1 MSDIFR
7 EAVMSDTR
15 SELKNKMQEDAKRA
29 WQTIKEAFNRYSQYG
44 VVALGL
50 ATGVTLGADDKASQ
64 YAQNLVKGNQKL
76 ENKLKIKEVKNHT
89 ISPLRTTEEIQT
101 TVNWDEAMS
110 QIQPSSWLKEDI
122 SRKTDEIYEKSI
134 GDDISGNIS
143 VQDLF
148 NKAGVTKADMQ
159 SVIDKHPEMLK
170 GMMSGE
176 TNDKLARAANH
187 IENETK
193 GKCTQGVQM
202 IFAKAGMGEMVSG
215 SNPNWPE
222 KERGAGNSNSGCNVH
237 IVLERGGEFTT
248 VHVKN
253 EAYSRRPDA
262 KKQQAMNEKM
272 NNFISD
278 LPPGTPISIDNRVDE
293 YQGRRLPQ
301 DNQGIIHGHTGV
313 INKRHHVAC
322 DFEQVNGVNFSR
334 YGEYVNISIAKDMKL
349 NRDFAKACIKAKL
362 EREQR
367 VAQAEQQKKMAYLG
381 R

>member
-1 MSDIFR
+1 MSNIFR

-15 SELKNKMQEDAKRA
+15 LELKNKMKEDAKRA
-29 WQTIKEAFNRYSQYG
+29 WQTIKDVFNRYSKYG

-50 ATGVTLGADDKASQ
+50 AAGSAMSSDDASK
-64 YAQNLVKGNQKL
+64 YAESLKSGNQKL
-76 ENKLKIKEVKNHT
+76 ENKLKIREVKAQT
-89 ISPLRTTEEIQT
+89 QSLSPLKPAANIQSNIKWEDALLQT
-101 TVNWDEAMS
+101 
-110 QIQPSSWLKEDI
+110 SWLK
-122 SRKTDEIYEKSI
+122 
-134 GDDISGNIS
+134 DDISSKVEEIYASNLGDNMTGNIS

-148 NKAGVTKADMQ
+148 SKVGVTKADIQ
-159 SVIDKHPEMLK
+159 SVIDKNPEMLK
-170 GMMSGE
+170 HMSGGE
-176 TNDKLARAANH
+176 INRKLARAANH

-202 IFAKAGMGEMVSG
+202 IFAKAGMGDLVSG

-237 IVLERGGEFTT
+237 IVLEKGGEFTT
-248 VHVKN
+248 VHVANQAYTRRINKDEAQEKN
-253 EAYSRRPDA
+253 
-262 KKQQAMNEKM
+262 QQMNE
-272 NNFISD
+272 FIRD

-293 YQGRRLPQ
+293 FQGRRLPQ

-313 INKRHHVAC
+313 INNRHNMAC

-334 YGEYVNISIAKDMKL
+334 YGQNVNISIAKDMEL
-349 NRDFAKACIKAKL
+349 SRDFAKACIKAKL

-367 VAQAEQQKKMAYLG
+367 VAQNGQQQKKMAYLG

>member
-1 MSDIFR
+1 MSNIFR

-15 SELKNKMQEDAKRA
+15 LELKNKMKEDAKHA
-29 WQTIKEAFNRYSQYG
+29 WQTIKDVFNRYSKYG

-50 ATGVTLGADDKASQ
+50 AAGSAMSSDDASK
-64 YAQNLVKGNQKL
+64 YAESLKSGNQKL
-76 ENKLKIKEVKNHT
+76 ENKLKIREVKAQT
-89 ISPLRTTEEIQT
+89 QSLSPLKPAANIQSNIKWEDALLQT
-101 TVNWDEAMS
+101 
-110 QIQPSSWLKEDI
+110 SWLK
-122 SRKTDEIYEKSI
+122 
-134 GDDISGNIS
+134 DDISSKVEEIYASNLGDNMTGNIS

-148 NKAGVTKADMQ
+148 SKVGVTKADIQ
-159 SVIDKHPEMLK
+159 SVIDKNPEMLK
-170 GMMSGE
+170 HMSGGE
-176 TNDKLARAANH
+176 INRKLARAANH

-202 IFAKAGMGEMVSG
+202 IFAKAGMGDLVSG

-237 IVLERGGEFTT
+237 IVLEKGGEFTT
-248 VHVKN
+248 VHVANQAYTRRINKDEAQEKN
-253 EAYSRRPDA
+253 
-262 KKQQAMNEKM
+262 QQMNEF
-272 NNFISD
+272 NRD

-293 YQGRRLPQ
+293 FQGRRLPQ

-313 INKRHHVAC
+313 INNRHNMAC

-334 YGEYVNISIAKDMKL
+334 YGQNVNISIAKDMEL
-349 NRDFAKACIKAKL
+349 SRDFAKACIKAKL

-367 VAQAEQQKKMAYLG
+367 VAQNGQQQKKMAYLG

>member
-1 MSDIFR
+1 MSNIFR

-15 SELKNKMQEDAKRA
+15 LELKNKMKEDAKRA
-29 WQTIKEAFNRYSQYG
+29 WQTIKDVFNRYSKYG

-50 ATGVTLGADDKASQ
+50 ATGSVMSSDDVSKYTES
-64 YAQNLVKGNQKL
+64 LKSGNQKL
-76 ENKLKIKEVKNHT
+76 ENKLKIKEVKAQT
-89 ISPLRTTEEIQT
+89 QSLSPLRPESNIQSNIKWEDAVQQT
-101 TVNWDEAMS
+101 T
-110 QIQPSSWLKEDI
+110 WLKEDI
-122 SRKTDEIYEKSI
+122 GSKVEEIYASNL
-134 GDDISGNIS
+134 GDNMTGNIS

-148 NKAGVTKADMQ
+148 SKVGVTKADIQ
-159 SVIDKHPEMLK
+159 SVIDKNPEMLK
-170 GMMSGE
+170 QMSGGE
-176 TNDKLARAANH
+176 INRKLARAANH

-193 GKCTQGVQM
+193 GKCTQGLQM

-237 IVLERGGEFTT
+237 IVLEKGGEFTT
-248 VHVKN
+248 VHVAN
-253 EAYSRRPDA
+253 QAYSRRISSDEA
-262 KKQQAMNEKM
+262 QEKNQQMND
-272 NNFISD
+272 FIRE

-293 YQGRRLPQ
+293 FQGRKLPQ

-313 INKRHHVAC
+313 INNRHNVAC

-334 YGEYVNISIAKDMKL
+334 YGQNVNISIAKDMEL
-349 NRDFAKACIKAKL
+349 SRDFAKACIKAKL

-367 VAQAEQQKKMAYLG
+367 VAQNGQQQKKMAYLG